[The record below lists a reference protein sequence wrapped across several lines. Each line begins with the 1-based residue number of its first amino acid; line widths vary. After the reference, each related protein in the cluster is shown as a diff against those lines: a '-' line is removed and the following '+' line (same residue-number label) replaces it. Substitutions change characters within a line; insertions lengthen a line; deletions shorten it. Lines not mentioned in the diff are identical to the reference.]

1 MNKIDIIK
9 RLFFNYTKKHIN
21 KIILSVFFALLVA
34 GSTSAIAYLLD
45 PAIKKIFIEKDQA
58 LIIIIPIFIIVAFAV
73 KGFSLYVAK
82 VLMIGVS
89 EEVRKDLQCDML
101 NNLVEADTKLI
112 DGKHTGKFISNITN
126 DVSHI
131 TNLISTAVLNIFK
144 DSLTL
149 IGLLIVMFFQNW
161 KLSLVA
167 LIMIPLATFAARTLG
182 KRIGKVATE
191 QMLRAGILNTYLIEL
206 FKNHKLIKIFQQEK
220 YEKIRAEK
228 FINDVKEKT
237 IKIATV
243 YVRSSPIMETLT
255 GIMIA
260 VLIFYSGKLVL
271 KNEIDINNFFSFLAA
286 MMLAYQP
293 VRSLAT
299 LNITIS
305 QGLSAAKRILPVI
318 DEKSELVQNKD
329 DSEIKV
335 DTGNIEFKNVS
346 FKYEKKNEI
355 DINNFFSF
363 LAAMMLAYQPVRSL
377 ATLNITISQGLSAA
391 TRILPII
398 DEKSELQ
405 ENKNSTEI
413 KVNAGDVEFK
423 NVSFKYEK
431 ERKNNTLN
439 SVNIKMLGGKMTSI
453 VGHSGAGKSTILNL
467 IPRFYDAISG
477 DIEID
482 NQSIY
487 NCTISSLRKNISLVS
502 QDTTLFDD
510 TIRNNIAYANLGAS
524 QKEIEEAAKYS
535 YASEFIEKLP
545 NKYETIIGE
554 NGTRLSGGEKQRL
567 SIARAMLKKSQI
579 ILLDEATSSLD
590 AETENK
596 IQDAIN
602 FLTKD
607 RTTIVIAHRLS
618 TILNSDKIYVIDAG
632 TVVGEGTHDQLLANS
647 KVYKNF
653 YEKQI
658 KKV

>member
-1 MNKIDIIK
+1 MNKIDVIK
-9 RLFFNYTKKHIN
+9 RLFFDYTKKHIK
-21 KIILSVFFALLVA
+21 KILLSVFFALLVA
-34 GSTSAIAYLLD
+34 GSTSGIAYLLD
-45 PAIKKIFIEKDQA
+45 PAIEKIFIEKDQA
-58 LIIIIPIFIIVAFAV
+58 LIIIIPIFIIIAFAV
-73 KGFSLYVAK
+73 KGFSLYLAK
-82 VLMIGVS
+82 VIMIGVS

-101 NNLVEADTKLI
+101 NNLIAADTRLI

-131 TNLISTAVLNIFK
+131 TNLISVAVLNVFK

-149 IGLLIVMFFQNW
+149 IGLLTVMFFQNW
-161 KLSLVA
+161 KLA
-167 LIMIPLATFAARTLG
+167 LIAIIMIPLATFAARTLG
-182 KRIGKVATE
+182 KRISKVATE
-191 QMLRAGILNTYLIEL
+191 QMLKAGILNTYLIEL

-220 YEKIRAEK
+220 YENKRAEK

-237 IKIATV
+237 VKIATV

-260 VLIFYSGKLVL
+260 VLIFYSGKLAL
-271 KNEIDINNFFSFLAA
+271 
-286 MMLAYQP
+286 
-293 VRSLAT
+293 
-299 LNITIS
+299 
-305 QGLSAAKRILPVI
+305 
-318 DEKSELVQNKD
+318 
-329 DSEIKV
+329 
-335 DTGNIEFKNVS
+335 
-346 FKYEKKNEI
+346 KNEI

-391 TRILPII
+391 TRILPVI

-413 KVNAGDVEFK
+413 KVNTGDVEFK

-482 NQSIY
+482 NKSIY

-510 TIRNNIAYANLGAS
+510 TIRNNIAYANLDAS

-535 YASEFIEKLP
+535 FASEFIEKLP

-632 TVVGEGTHDQLLANS
+632 KVVDEGTHDQLLANS